1 MPGHY
6 LGGMARIALAAFGS
20 LGDLH
25 PFLAVAETLRTRG
38 HDPVVITH
46 AGHRARV
53 ERAGIGFAPL
63 RPDIS
68 DLGDPAEVMRKAMD
82 RLRGSDYVI
91 RTMTVPWIRRTT
103 DDVLAGATGADA
115 LVSSSLVLGGGAVA
129 ERLGIPWFPAALQ
142 PGVLMSPW
150 DPPRISLFGWPI
162 VRATRPWSVQVL
174 LRLAALSM
182 LPVMAVLARL
192 RRDWGLPPDG
202 SNPLFD
208 SHRRAAR
215 FLALYSAH
223 FSPLP
228 PDRRTNTVATG
239 FPFHDEGGDD
249 DLSPALRAFL
259 ADGEA
264 PVTFTLGS
272 SAVWTAGDFH
282 HVAARVAAELG
293 VRAVLLVGEEPGPLP
308 AVLPDGVIA
317 VPYAP
322 HRALFTRSRA
332 IVHQGGIGT
341 TAQALR
347 SGHPSLVVP
356 FSHDQP
362 DNGARVA
369 ALGAGLVLARARL
382 QTNTMRRALAR
393 LLGEPSFRAAAS
405 RVGEQ
410 IRAEDGAGTA
420 ATVIEQGLRARG
432 GLLYGSPSNSAI
444 PLVPSGKDPA

>member
-1 MPGHY
+1 
-6 LGGMARIALAAFGS
+6 MARIALAAFGS
-20 LGDLH
+20 LGDLY
-25 PFLAVAETLRTRG
+25 PFLAVAAALRTRG
-38 HDPVVITH
+38 HDPIVITH
-46 AGHRARV
+46 TGHQARV

-82 RLRGSDYVI
+82 SRRGSDYVI
-91 RTMTVPWIRRTT
+91 HTMTVPWIRRTT

-142 PGVLMSPW
+142 PGVLLSPW
-150 DPPRISLFGWPI
+150 DPPRMSMFGWPI
-162 VRATRPWSVQVL
+162 VRATRPASVRL
-174 LRLAALSM
+174 LLAVVRMSI
-182 LPVMAVLARL
+182 LPVQRQLDRM
-192 RRDWGLPPDG
+192 RRDWGLPPDS

-208 SHRRAAR
+208 PPRAAAR
-215 FLALYSAH
+215 FLALYSEH
-223 FSPLP
+223 FAPIP
-228 PDRRTNTVATG
+228 RDRRDGTTATG
-239 FPFHDEGGDD
+239 FPFHDEGGDQ
-249 DLSPALRAFL
+249 DLSPALRSFL
-259 ADGEA
+259 AAGEA

-308 AVLPDGVIA
+308 DVLPDGVIA
-317 VPYAP
+317 APYAP

-369 ALGAGLVLARARL
+369 ALGAGLVLPRARL
-382 QTNTMRRALAR
+382 RADAMRRALGR

-405 RVGEQ
+405 RIGER
-410 IRAEDGAGTA
+410 IRAEDGAATA

-432 GLLYGSPSNSAI
+432 GLLYGSPSISAI
-444 PLVPSGKDPA
+444 PQVPFGKDPA